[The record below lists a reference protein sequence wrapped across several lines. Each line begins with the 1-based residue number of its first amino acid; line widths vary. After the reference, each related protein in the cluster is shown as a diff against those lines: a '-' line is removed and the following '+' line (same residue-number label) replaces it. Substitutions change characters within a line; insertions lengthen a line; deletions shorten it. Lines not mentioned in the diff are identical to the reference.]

1 MKQRKF
7 SLLYMLLV
15 AVFVLSSC
23 SKSAKQ
29 TAKFIPEDAA
39 VVSIDVKQILEK
51 GKIADNAELKKKLQE
66 GMEQGVKKQETKDL
80 IKKIMEDPTKTGIDL
95 SEPIFVFYADNNS
108 KQGAVATIANKSDFL
123 ELVNT
128 IQKEDGSEAAK
139 EKDGIQYIED
149 NKTIVAFDDATFIIS
164 DSYSL
169 DEIIA
174 KFKND
179 DTKGTMAE
187 SDDFAKLLE
196 AKGFI
201 KALIP
206 MTLVEEQ
213 LGNNKNLLPESV
225 ELKDLS
231 LILNLTTDK
240 GEAKLG
246 FECIA
251 KSDAWKKYIKESTE
265 MCGKISGDYLKY
277 LPKGAFMM
285 YANINGKKLFE
296 MLDKEK
302 YIDDAGVTGEQK
314 NMVKKIMEAID
325 GDFALGLGNIE
336 GEKPEVAAYLKTKD
350 ATIADLAKEQGL
362 EAMEVEFG
370 FKDGATYAAYGTK
383 AFTEAK
389 GGFDK
394 SAVSGRRVYL
404 FCDIATIAK
413 VAGTVGGDAAGAAGA
428 ASEYIKT
435 AELYDTS
442 DTAGEL
448 VLKMN
453 DAEKDPIEFIVDLAV
468 KQF

>member
-66 GMEQGVKKQETKDL
+66 GMEQGVKNQETKDL
-80 IKKIMEDPTKTGIDL
+80 IKKIMEDPTKTGIDQ
-95 SEPIFVFYADNNS
+95 SEPIFGFYADNNS
-108 KQGAVATIANKSDFL
+108 KQGAVATFANK
-123 ELVNT
+123 
-128 IQKEDGSEAAK
+128 
-139 EKDGIQYIED
+139 KDGIQYIED

-206 MTLVEEQ
+206 MTLVEGQ

>member
-7 SLLYMLLV
+7 NLLYILLA

-29 TAKFIPEDAA
+29 TAKFIPDDAA
-39 VVSIDVKQILEK
+39 VVSIDVKQIIEK
-51 GKIADNAELKKKLQE
+51 GKIADNAEAKKKLQE
-66 GMEQGVKKQETKDL
+66 SMEQGVKNQETKDL
-80 IKKIMEDPTKTGIDL
+80 IKKIMDDPTKTGIDL
-95 SEPIFVFYADNNS
+95 SEPIFVFFADNNS
-108 KQGAVATIANKSDFL
+108 KQGVVATISNKSDFL
-123 ELVNT
+123 ELANT
-128 IQKEDGSEAAK
+128 IQKEDGGEPAK
-139 EKDGIQYIED
+139 EKDGIQYFQD
-149 NKTIVAFDDATFIIS
+149 NKTIVAFNDATVFIS
-164 DSYSL
+164 ESYSL
-169 DEIIA
+169 DDVIA

-187 SDDFAKLLE
+187 SDDFAKLTD

-206 MTLVEEQ
+206 MALAEGEI
-213 LGNNKNLLPESV
+213 GDAKSMLPEGA

-231 LILNLTTDK
+231 IILNLTTDK

-246 FECIA
+246 FDCIA
-251 KSDAWKKYIKESTE
+251 KSDAWKNYIKESTD

-296 MLDKEK
+296 MLDKK
-302 YIDDAGVTGEQK
+302 GLFKQAGVDEQK
-314 NMVKKIMEAID
+314 DMAKKILEAID
-325 GDFALGLGNIE
+325 GDFALGVGNIE
-336 GEKPEVAAYLKTKD
+336 GEKPEIAAYLKTKD
-350 ATIADLAKEQGL
+350 ASIADMAKEQGL
-362 EAMEVEFG
+362 AEMEVDFG
-370 FKDGATYAAYGTK
+370 FKEGATYAAYGTK
-383 AFTEAK
+383 GFTEAK
-389 GGFDK
+389 DGFDK
-394 SAVSGRRVYL
+394 SAVNGRRIYL

-413 VAGTVGGDAAGAAGA
+413 VAGLVNGDAAGVADA

-435 AELYDTS
+435 AEFYDTS

-448 VLKMN
+448 VVKMK
-453 DAEKDPIEFIVDLAV
+453 DAEKDPIEFFVDIAL

>member
-7 SLLYMLLV
+7 NLLYMLLV

-29 TAKFIPEDAA
+29 TAKFIPENAA
-39 VVSIDVKQILEK
+39 VVCIDVRQIIEK
-51 GKIADNAELKKKLQE
+51 GKLADNAEAKKKLLE
-66 GMEQGVKKQETKDL
+66 NAEQGVKNQETKDL
-80 IKKIMEDPTKTGIDL
+80 IKKIVEDPTKAGIDL
-95 SEPIFVFYADNNS
+95 TEPILVFFADNNS
-108 KQGAVATIANKSDFL
+108 KQGAVATISSKSDFL

-139 EKDGIQYIED
+139 EKDGIQYIQD
-149 NKTIVAFDDATFIIS
+149 GKTIVAFDDATFFIS

-169 DEIIA
+169 DDVIA

-187 SDDFAKLLE
+187 NDDFAKLIDS
-196 AKGFI
+196 KGFI
-201 KALIP
+201 NALVP
-206 MTLVEEQ
+206 MALVEGQ
-213 LGNNKNLLPESV
+213 MGNKKNLLPEGV

-231 LILNLTTDK
+231 IILNLTSDK
-240 GEAKLG
+240 GEIKLG
-246 FECIA
+246 FDWIA
-251 KSDAWKKYIKESTE
+251 KSDAWKNYIKQSAE

-285 YANINGKKLFE
+285 YANFNGKKLFE
-296 MLDKEK
+296 MLEKEK
-302 YIDDAGVTGEQK
+302 YIDDAGISAEQK
-314 NMVKKIMEAID
+314 SMVKKIMEAID
-325 GDFALGLGNIE
+325 GDFALGVGDIS
-336 GEKPEVAAYLKTKD
+336 GDKPEIAAYLKTKD
-350 ATIADLAKEQGL
+350 ATIADMAKEQGL
-362 EAMEVEFG
+362 EGMEVDFG

-389 GGFDK
+389 AGFDK
-394 SAVSGRRVYL
+394 SVISGRRVYV
-404 FCDIATIAK
+404 FFDIATIAQ
-413 VAGTVGGDAAGAAGA
+413 VAELFSGEAAGAAKE
-428 ASEYIKT
+428 ASDYIKT

-448 VLKMN
+448 VVKMN
-453 DAEKDPIEFIVDLAV
+453 NTDKDPIEFFVDLLV